1 MKKILWLILSVIV
14 VLAVFAF
21 VWFVWP
27 GPQIANA
34 MSTLSEIKN
43 QAAVAGPQGPKG
55 DTGPAM
61 DPADPAFKAVV
72 DKAVANQIAQA
83 QSAVQPVPATAGT
96 SVSVVA
102 ATCILDSF
110 PENARFGV
118 QLTVKQLTGTDWEF
132 DPSHASRVA
141 GDVTHPELKAD
152 VDLSG
157 CPVLVEGRKILNQ
170 EHHIWILI
178 PGDKLYLDA
187 DGVFRAKEFSAWAYP
202 SNWNMED
209 FSTAKAPIAG
219 EFVDAKVNNMKAN
232 GYSWPIFVHKSDGT
246 TFQFKAGDKVG
257 AILPNNC
264 NFAAPSHLNVT
275 GVYNM
280 SNKTFDA
287 SIGGEGCWVAAE
299 VDGKWQ
305 YWQGAKDNIVFTTID
320 AWLMPSTF
328 TEQNVIDW
336 IAKQ

>member
-170 EHHIWILI
+170 
-178 PGDKLYLDA
+178 
-187 DGVFRAKEFSAWAYP
+187 
-202 SNWNMED
+202 
-209 FSTAKAPIAG
+209 
-219 EFVDAKVNNMKAN
+219 
-232 GYSWPIFVHKSDGT
+232 
-246 TFQFKAGDKVG
+246 
-257 AILPNNC
+257 
-264 NFAAPSHLNVT
+264 
-275 GVYNM
+275 
-280 SNKTFDA
+280 
-287 SIGGEGCWVAAE
+287 
-299 VDGKWQ
+299 
-305 YWQGAKDNIVFTTID
+305 
-320 AWLMPSTF
+320 
-328 TEQNVIDW
+328 
-336 IAKQ
+336 